1 MTIAPAL
8 GTGYRIACA
17 VLAAA
22 AFALAPVSAY
32 AVNAC
37 VAKSGVGGT
46 GYTPDNG
53 SNNTGAEGATPG
65 GVGGTGSP
73 FSGVGGTGNTP
84 PNPSGVGGTGSMAS
98 GVGGTGAPGRSGV
111 GGSGNIASGVGGTG
125 KAVGVVG
132 TITGFASICI
142 DGVEVNYTPTTTV
155 SVNGLPGSLNNL
167 AVGQVVTVSAAG
179 DGSDSGVVSGVQ
191 VSILNAVAGPIA
203 AINASAQ
210 SFTVLGQ
217 NVRVTAQ
224 TLIADATG
232 IKTFDFLQ
240 TGALVRVSGL
250 RLANGDIVASRVETA
265 LSLDQASVL
274 GPVTASDATGFS
286 IYGLRVAYA
295 DVTGS
300 SSVTSGEVM
309 VSGILNGG
317 SLQAQRISVGPSLD
331 FAQQVD
337 KLVLEGYIDSIGTST
352 MTVGGVSVSLAATPL
367 VSSGGIADLRVNQ
380 RIQVYGRLLPDHSI
394 VADFLRL
401 TRDPLAP
408 PAAASLFPP
417 SKAKSLSFNK
427 AADTRGVLASDDQTI
442 LKLSAAAVGTGGGTS
457 TTTTTGPGTGLS
469 GGGSGGNMGGDG
481 VITPG
486 GGSTTTKPAT
496 PKPVVQPT
504 PRLPLFRFD
513 TLEFRLT
520 GMPRR

>member
-1 MTIAPAL
+1 MAD
-8 GTGYRIACA
+8 
-17 VLAAA
+17 A
-22 AFALAPVSAY
+22 AF

-37 VAKSGVGGT
+37 VAKTGVGGMGSSGT
-46 GYTPDNG
+46 GNNG
-53 SNNTGAEGATPG
+53 PIPVGT
-65 GVGGTGSP
+65 GGTGHKDTDDD
-73 FSGVGGTGNTP
+73 GVNPVGTGGTGR
-84 PNPSGVGGTGSMAS
+84 VGT
-98 GVGGTGAPGRSGV
+98 
-111 GGSGNIASGVGGTG
+111 GGTG
-125 KAVGVVG
+125 KQAGVVNPVGTGGTGRVGTGGSGQAVGIVG

-142 DGVEVNYTPTTTV
+142 DGVEVSYTPTTTV

-179 DGSDSGVVSGVQ
+179 DGSDSGIVSGVQ
-191 VSILNAVAGPIA
+191 VSILNAAAGPIA
-203 AINASAQ
+203 TISASAQ
-210 SFTVLGQ
+210 SFTILGQ

-265 LSLDQASVL
+265 LSLEQASVL

-295 DVTGS
+295 DITGS

-309 VSGILNGG
+309 VSGLLSGG
-317 SLQAQRISVGPSLD
+317 NLQPQRIAVGPSLS
-331 FAQQVD
+331 FAQQID
-337 KLVLEGYIDSIGTST
+337 HLVLEGYIDSIGTASL
-352 MTVGGVSVSLAATPL
+352 TVGGVSVSLAATPL
-367 VSSGGIADLRVNQ
+367 VSSGNIADLRVNQ

-394 VADFLRL
+394 AADFLRL
-401 TRDPLAP
+401 VRDPLAP
-408 PAAASLFPP
+408 PSAASLFPP

-427 AADTRGVLASDDQTI
+427 AADTRGVLASDDQTV
-442 LKLSAAAVGTGGGTS
+442 LKLSAATIGTTGSSGAVSG
-457 TTTTTGPGTGLS
+457 TTTTGSGTGLS

-486 GGSTTTKPAT
+486 AGSTTTKPAT
-496 PKPVVQPT
+496 PKPVVQPS

-513 TLEFRLT
+513 NLDFHLT